1 MARAYSEDLRGR
13 ALDLLESGQK
23 QQAVSKLLN
32 IGLSTLKYW
41 IKTWRT
47 EGRRV
52 AKSGYQKGHSHKI
65 TDTQVLQ
72 DIITKNPDKT
82 LTEIG
87 KMLPTPCAAE
97 TVRRGLKRLGFSY
110 KKKEF
115 HYKQRDSARCAAFL
129 EMVSTLNPGK
139 LCWIDQSGMQDTNL
153 DCHDHLF
160 ARCHYQK
167 TCGINGLTLRYS
179 TNSFHLAF

>member
-1 MARAYSEDLRGR
+1 MDSVIQAQLLQSVVHLLPSPLRFGYKKREQRGQEMARAYSEDLRGR

-32 IGLSTLKYW
+32 IGLSTVKYW
-41 IKTWRT
+41 LKTWRT

-110 KKKEF
+110 KKKSF
-115 HYKQRDSARCAAFL
+115 IINN
-129 EMVSTLNPGK
+129 V
-139 LCWIDQSGMQDTNL
+139 IV
-153 DCHDHLF
+153 HDAPLF
-160 ARCHYQK
+160 
-167 TCGINGLTLRYS
+167 
-179 TNSFHLAF
+179 

>member
-41 IKTWRT
+41 LKTWRT

-87 KMLPTPCAAE
+87 K
-97 TVRRGLKRLGFSY
+97 
-110 KKKEF
+110 
-115 HYKQRDSARCAAFL
+115 
-129 EMVSTLNPGK
+129 
-139 LCWIDQSGMQDTNL
+139 
-153 DCHDHLF
+153 
-160 ARCHYQK
+160 
-167 TCGINGLTLRYS
+167 
-179 TNSFHLAF
+179 

>member
-1 MARAYSEDLRGR
+1 LPSPLRFGYKKREQRGQEMARAYSEDLRGR

-32 IGLSTLKYW
+32 IGLSTVKYW
-41 IKTWRT
+41 LKTWRT

-110 KKKEF
+110 KKKSF
-115 HYKQRDSARCAAFL
+115 IINN
-129 EMVSTLNPGK
+129 V
-139 LCWIDQSGMQDTNL
+139 IV
-153 DCHDHLF
+153 HDAPLF
-160 ARCHYQK
+160 
-167 TCGINGLTLRYS
+167 
-179 TNSFHLAF
+179 

>member
-1 MARAYSEDLRGR
+1 VRDHANLQNTLVPFPDLFVLSFYSQTLVGK
-13 ALDLLESGQK
+13 AM
-23 QQAVSKLLN
+23 
-32 IGLSTLKYW
+32 GLSTVKYW
-41 IKTWRT
+41 LKTWRT

-110 KKKEF
+110 KKKSF
-115 HYKQRDSARCAAFL
+115 IINN
-129 EMVSTLNPGK
+129 V
-139 LCWIDQSGMQDTNL
+139 IV
-153 DCHDHLF
+153 HDAPLF
-160 ARCHYQK
+160 
-167 TCGINGLTLRYS
+167 
-179 TNSFHLAF
+179 